1 VFPTKI
7 LLATNGSKESAL
19 AEAAAVELS
28 EGTGSELHVV
38 CVVQTVPEMPYPRM
52 AFRERTESLLDAR
65 KLNGLRVLDGRVKQ
79 IKELGGEVA
88 ESHYREGEP
97 LKEILR
103 LAEELDAGLIV
114 TGGQKRP
121 WFERAFGAG
130 LSELLYRRS
139 KSPVL
144 VVNEQTSRRST
155 VSR

>member
-1 VFPTKI
+1 M
-7 LLATNGSKESAL
+7 

-38 CVVQTVPEMPYPRM
+38 CVVKTTPEMPYPRM
-52 AFRERTESLLDAR
+52 SYRERTEHLLDAR
-65 KLNGLRVLDGRVKQ
+65 KLNGLRVLDSRVKHL
-79 IKELGGEVA
+79 KELGSEVA
-88 ESHYREGEP
+88 ASHYREGEP

-121 WFERAFGAG
+121 WFERAFGVG

-155 VSR
+155 VSK